1 MSLVAIALFSY
12 AQNPLPIEISY
23 DAAGN
28 RITRKVLQV
37 SMMAKGGSYSD
48 STYYIDQ
55 MQSVLMKV
63 YPNPTQGKVYV
74 EMQGG
79 DEIGNSKI
87 RLFDSHG
94 RLIHEQEGDGIL
106 PYSFLYSSCSTHTGL
121 ALNLAG
127 IPTLFIHPYTVQ
139 ASVWLWNNGI
149 TPALIHNSYL
159 LQNL

>member
-1 MSLVAIALFSY
+1 MSLVAIAPFSY

-37 SMMAKGGSYSD
+37 TMMAKGKNYSD

-94 RLIHEQEGDGIL
+94 RLIHEQEGDGDVVEL
-106 PYSFLYSSCSTHTGL
+106 DLSTYPLGYYIIDLFVNEEHTTWK
-121 ALNLAG
+121 
-127 IPTLFIHPYTVQ
+127 IVKK
-139 ASVWLWNNGI
+139 
-149 TPALIHNSYL
+149 
-159 LQNL
+159 

>member
-1 MSLVAIALFSY
+1 MSLVAIAPFSY

-63 YPNPTQGKVYV
+63 YPNPTQGKVYI

-79 DEIGNSKI
+79 GEIGHSNI
-87 RLFDSHG
+87 RMFGSHG
-94 RLIHEQEGDGIL
+94 RLIHEQEGNGNAVELDL
-106 PYSFLYSSCSTHTGL
+106 STYPTGHYIIDLFVNEEHTTWK
-121 ALNLAG
+121 
-127 IPTLFIHPYTVQ
+127 IVKK
-139 ASVWLWNNGI
+139 
-149 TPALIHNSYL
+149 
-159 LQNL
+159 

>member
-1 MSLVAIALFSY
+1 MSLVAIAPFSY

-94 RLIHEQEGDGIL
+94 RLIHEQEGDGYAVELDLSTYPTGYYIID
-106 PYSFLYSSCSTHTGL
+106 LYVNEEHT
-121 ALNLAG
+121 
-127 IPTLFIHPYTVQ
+127 IWKI
-139 ASVWLWNNGI
+139 I
-149 TPALIHNSYL
+149 KK
-159 LQNL
+159 

>member
-1 MSLVAIALFSY
+1 MSLVAIAPFSY

-74 EMQGG
+74 EMQSG

-94 RLIHEQEGDGIL
+94 RLIHEQEGNGNAVELDL
-106 PYSFLYSSCSTHTGL
+106 STYPTGHYIIDLFVNEEHTTWK
-121 ALNLAG
+121 
-127 IPTLFIHPYTVQ
+127 IVKK
-139 ASVWLWNNGI
+139 
-149 TPALIHNSYL
+149 
-159 LQNL
+159 

>member
-1 MSLVAIALFSY
+1 MSLVAIAPFSY

-63 YPNPTQGKVYV
+63 YPNPTQGKVYI

-79 DEIGNSKI
+79 GEIGHSNI
-87 RLFDSHG
+87 RMFDSHG
-94 RLIHEQEGDGIL
+94 RLIHEQEGNGNAVELDL
-106 PYSFLYSSCSTHTGL
+106 STYPTGHYIIDLFVNEEHTTWK
-121 ALNLAG
+121 
-127 IPTLFIHPYTVQ
+127 IVKK
-139 ASVWLWNNGI
+139 
-149 TPALIHNSYL
+149 
-159 LQNL
+159 

>member
-1 MSLVAIALFSY
+1 MSLVAIAPFSY

-79 DEIGNSKI
+79 GEIGHSNI
-87 RLFDSHG
+87 RMFDSHG
-94 RLIHEQEGDGIL
+94 RLIHEQEGNGNAVELDL
-106 PYSFLYSSCSTHTGL
+106 STYPTGHYIIDLFVNEEHTTWK
-121 ALNLAG
+121 
-127 IPTLFIHPYTVQ
+127 IVKK
-139 ASVWLWNNGI
+139 
-149 TPALIHNSYL
+149 
-159 LQNL
+159 

>member
-1 MSLVAIALFSY
+1 MSLVAIAPFSY

-63 YPNPTQGKVYV
+63 YPNPTQGKVYI
-74 EMQGG
+74 EMQDGG
-79 DEIGNSKI
+79 EIGHSNI
-87 RLFDSHG
+87 RMFDSHG
-94 RLIHEQEGDGIL
+94 RLIHEQEGNGNAVELDL
-106 PYSFLYSSCSTHTGL
+106 STYPTGHYIIDLFVNEEHTTWK
-121 ALNLAG
+121 
-127 IPTLFIHPYTVQ
+127 IVKK
-139 ASVWLWNNGI
+139 
-149 TPALIHNSYL
+149 
-159 LQNL
+159 

>member
-1 MSLVAIALFSY
+1 MSLVAIAPFSY

-37 SMMAKGGSYSD
+37 TMMAKGGNYSD

-94 RLIHEQEGDGIL
+94 RLIHEQEGDGDVVEL
-106 PYSFLYSSCSTHTGL
+106 DLSTYPLGYYIIDLFVNEEHTTWK
-121 ALNLAG
+121 
-127 IPTLFIHPYTVQ
+127 IVKK
-139 ASVWLWNNGI
+139 
-149 TPALIHNSYL
+149 
-159 LQNL
+159 

>member
-1 MSLVAIALFSY
+1 MSLVAIAPFSY
-12 AQNPLPIEISY
+12 AQSPLPIEISY

-94 RLIHEQEGDGIL
+94 RLIHEQEGDGYVVELDLSTYPTGYYIID
-106 PYSFLYSSCSTHTGL
+106 LYVNEEHT
-121 ALNLAG
+121 
-127 IPTLFIHPYTVQ
+127 IWKI
-139 ASVWLWNNGI
+139 I
-149 TPALIHNSYL
+149 KK
-159 LQNL
+159 